1 MPTITEEQLDEAFR
15 FSQAYPD
22 DPQVQEKADRVREAY
37 STQEVERQK
46 ALRSMY
52 QDRERH
58 GWDDETYNRVS
69 SALSTR
75 PQGKFE
81 VINER
86 FFANTYGLSSD
97 QVRTMQK
104 DLLEA
109 YSTKTWGEPVTDD
122 RAFYDRMGEEMDRE
136 DEVFNKG
143 QQLALDGASGFEAD
157 AAFDFEYAADPKLK
171 ARADTL
177 REQFRKAYDKTSND
191 ISSLGVSVDDYVE
204 ELQISMGVKEE
215 KGREPLPDSWFIE
228 NVLNMPPDKR
238 DVFLSA
244 VAARSGEGEEKS
256 LLRASLEGLGRQA
269 TTMGRSIG
277 NFERINL
284 LSTLRDSVASGRIS
298 SEDLPEEYGFDPKV
312 PLAQAFNPAKGFD
325 ALKSAPKQGTPEF
338 QALSEDQQNALVRI
352 DKELEYITLYE
363 KVNALAEGRID
374 PAKGSNW
381 YTSGV
386 IGASRMVPN
395 IAMMASGP
403 IGAILNIQNYA
414 GQRATDFLIE
424 NPGSDPTDATR
435 IGLATGLAQGL
446 LDAIPTK
453 IIQGKIPF
461 LSSWLKK
468 ATLKRGG
475 LFARGAVRLG
485 VGTVFEAGQEFSQDV
500 LAPGVVDEIA
510 QVLKKDLPGANWDKR
525 LEAFKSPET
534 MSELIPSIVML
545 SLIGTGVGGI
555 KDYRGGWMLASNRRL
570 LIGAGIDPEAAD
582 AIVAAA
588 KQQDA
593 TTTQT
598 LLRES
603 FEKIDAGPVLE
614 VLPKA
619 QKAAFASL
627 AQEIEDKR
635 TAVFNLEKAGVIPQ
649 VVPTKEGFEVTNPK
663 GVKRTFATREEA
675 QTARWEYVAEQ
686 EIEVHEDLA
695 RVIDRL
701 DRGIRPDQRKERQ
714 LDPETKTLLDAKQ
727 EGQRTAEGAKA
738 RADKAAF
745 LDDQGAPAPQQQAAP
760 DAESDLDVDA
770 EYKEAVDTAILS
782 SLDEDDRLAGMLIIG
797 ESSTAYRD
805 RVYRTT
811 VKLRNRA
818 TWATVIE
825 EDSEG
830 DAATMIQKG
839 KRDWLADKLFA
850 FDSDFQQGRLIGGK
864 KLSLFEDGVT
874 RETATDEDLIEAY
887 SRMAQ
892 YYFVGTMKKGRQDGF
907 KASEGFRSRYATA
920 VRAGLSP
927 IFDPLARLYRSIA
940 VRATR
945 LEKMRRENRLDSELE
960 RELARSVGM
969 TEQIEY
975 EQEVTQ
981 EKEKILDEIDPDR
994 VLEDPPKEKTF
1005 SVLAAVELAKEKR
1018 MDAITSEDE
1027 FFETFWPE
1035 LLKKVGAN
1043 YKPSTRNLGKVI
1055 SVAVSDIQQWLNA
1068 NPHYLDYYNTDWN
1081 LTKELLKDSFED
1093 FSEGDFRFFRF
1104 LTGITSP
1111 STPLD
1116 GNLVDA
1122 VGLLNEFKAEGNFD
1136 RFVMDVKVNNG
1147 KEGNRYVKSGPFK
1160 LRANTGATKIFAAK
1174 VYEQILTENDG
1185 DHGKAID
1192 FLEAMVPVSELH
1204 AFNKRFFKGGVGSI
1218 GNIKQ
1223 VVKEATGQD
1232 KLIPR
1237 MFIFGPKVGAYTLNT
1252 LGNHEY
1258 TTTDIW
1264 EGRFIRSYFPQMF
1277 ADATGLPVN
1286 RGEHEIFQR
1295 FASAFNKEMEDR
1307 FGLNLEPSAYQAAR
1321 WFFMIAKAKEAGYRY
1336 ARTDQ
1341 PISEYA
1347 RRAINRVLGLSIE
1360 IPAGSGES
1368 GVDAGRGGDST
1379 FSVIGGGGGRRPGDT
1394 GGTGENA
1401 ATALR
1406 PGSPLN
1412 GAPRVEGATG
1422 PDLRIVDVARSY
1434 AQSIGIPFGRQ
1445 KTYAKVDPDRATRI
1459 AQAYTDM
1466 KHDPT
1471 DPVVVEAYA
1480 NLIEQTVAQYRA
1492 LEQAGYTFWLYD
1504 KTNDPY
1510 PDSPYDAMRAIRANQ
1525 SMGVFATEAG
1535 FGSSETASDTS
1546 ENAMMVDTGI
1556 RWPYGSPDGPLKR
1569 VLANDLFRAVHDAFG
1584 HGLEGSGF
1592 RGRGEENAWQ
1602 AHVKLYTG
1610 SAVGAI
1616 TSETRGQN
1624 SWLNFGPYGEWNQ
1637 TAKVEDTIFAEQK
1650 TGLMPEWTWTEG
1662 RVEHAVDS
1670 TFSVISAQQDSDYLS
1685 AVESGDMETVQ
1696 RMVDGAA
1703 RVAEW
1708 GVNFSD
1714 ETNANSTRF
1723 EPTRP
1728 NGSLEEIGDAPSG
1741 LNFGPFFH
1749 GSQSRKINAFRLG
1762 RVGAIFFAEN
1772 VQVARDFGPNVYPVF
1787 LKIEKLADLTDST
1800 SIVYQDFI
1808 QAFNESGGWEWN
1820 EDAMEDRE
1828 TSDFDP
1834 DIDLTQEMFDS
1845 MGFDA
1850 VRYLSEKGFDGV
1862 RLNESETE
1870 TTIAVFNPNQI
1881 KSADPITYDESGNVI
1896 PLSQRFNPASDSISF
1911 SVISRD
1917 PEVTQAAKEMRDGKI
1932 TPDQYQRMVDVRMPL
1947 REFESVPVPAD
1958 EEDMLRGLGNRKAGE
1973 TLKRDL
1979 IQNPEDIE
1987 EGTVLEA
1994 RLDIPA
2000 YETQNVW
2007 VVSLHH
2013 PRNDLNKGQAGK
2025 VFAYTPTSVLRGVE
2039 FGVTEAAALNIAA
2052 GKPKSTIATMRGSYV
2067 PMTSRE
2073 AYDLAVSSKEEWT
2086 EVGMNP
2092 VRHSFFYDKTTQ
2104 TPVESAE
2111 MVIQVGGMVL
2121 AKNPVF
2127 GDRANYSFSVI
2138 SNAESRVADSFNPY
2152 FRSPERRRKILLE
2165 AQFRSREKA
2174 RDFQDI
2180 ILAGKTASQLDQEQI
2195 ALKKSIYD
2203 DLLIQYFGADSKKK
2217 VDALP
2222 ALDRIAARDE
2232 AKRQAEQWR
2241 TMQDRQQRTIPRE
2254 TLIAA
2259 MRTLDAMIVALPTEI
2274 RGKIGGM
2281 VRLATLT
2288 EPGAM
2293 VAELERRAKR
2303 LDDVL
2308 EDYLS
2313 KEADKEVAKLF
2324 KLARP
2329 AKDESGKAKVGKAGA
2344 DIHDL
2349 FDMARRAWKTMSST
2363 DAEAHAQGLE
2373 AAVGSGNLTPEE
2385 EAHKLLEAELVR
2397 SFGGWNDRYTDSGKK
2412 DKNGRPIMTKVE
2424 DGADAVRKNHALDVA
2439 TDIWKRG
2446 YHDYKAKKVAE
2457 KEQRDLMRAELRIA
2471 TGKSG
2476 ARPERVKA
2484 EEAGLK
2490 WKGAAKEK
2498 FFSILNFE
2506 QLVTWIFGPSPSA
2519 QWFIEQQR
2527 TAENKKIDA
2536 VQDVVDGVEDLF
2548 TKLAGGRFEG
2558 EKLQYRMMQR
2568 SIKAKSATGS
2578 IEPLSE
2584 MEAISALLMWMQEDG
2599 KRHMMGLRD
2608 DTGKLTTGWSYDQ
2621 NFIDE
2626 ISKQM
2631 TTEGW
2636 KVLSYL
2642 IAEYRKE
2649 YDTLNPIYREIYGI
2663 NMPRN
2668 ANYSPLTVKPGQ
2680 AKQGQTIDPTTGS
2693 TVSSGSFTPGSLRTR
2708 AQVSAEPDF
2717 RDAISTFLSHKKQ
2730 IEHWKAHAVFIRDA
2744 QGVLGN
2750 RELGNSV
2757 EASSGPEAVLLLRK
2771 WLDVLAQGGARDAAT
2786 GTALMRLFDRMTG
2799 RAASMALVGRAGTVM
2814 IQATQLGAASAAMP
2828 TGAYL
2833 ARLSRLMTGNLGWS
2847 KALNSEYIQRR
2858 LKSAPVAVRLAMDG
2872 LRSGSPTRTK
2882 HAVREIGKILS
2893 GADAL
2898 FTAGTFAIVH
2908 DYTKSQAMKAGMSES
2923 DADTFALQEA
2933 ERITENLA
2941 QPTRMGTRSYFE
2953 VTTTNPIYKLA
2964 WSFGS
2969 DARKNFALLGYTM
2982 AKGTPAEKAR
2992 ALLFVV
2998 GVNGILSGLIRN
3010 IWRDMRDDEDE
3021 EVFDAKYWSLRRLA
3035 LAASTDWLFGF
3046 PIVGEEIQGAI
3057 YSALGEQRLD
3067 SGLFSAISQAP
3078 GAFKNLVIDWDSE
3091 DVLRD
3096 VEKIVMAAGLFNDQ
3110 IAAGASVLHILRDVF
3125 DLSSNIIPD

>member
-22 DPQVQEKADRVREAY
+22 DPQVQEKANRIGEAY
-37 STQEVERQK
+37 VTQEVEKQK

-136 DEVFNKG
+136 DEVFDKG
-143 QQLALDGASGFEAD
+143 QQLALEGASGFEAD
-157 AAFDFEYAADPKLK
+157 AAFDFEYGADPKLK

-177 REQFRKAYDKTSND
+177 REQFRKAYDKTSKD

-228 NVLNMPPDKR
+228 NVLNMPRDKR

-284 LSTLRDSVASGRIS
+284 LSTLRDSVASGRIG

-395 IAMMASGP
+395 IAMMAAGP

-468 ATLKRGG
+468 ATLTRGG

-510 QVLKKDLPGANWDKR
+510 QVLKKDLPDANWDKR

-603 FEKIDAGPVLE
+603 FAKIDAGPVLE

-701 DRGIRPDQRKERQ
+701 DRGIRPDQRKDRQ

-760 DAESDLDVDA
+760 DAESDLDIDA

-940 VRATR
+940 IRATR

-1005 SVLAAVELAKEKR
+1005 SVIQDDVVRPVGKKALTYQLLKSPWMEQAETPVVDPTLLDYDALHYKVTGPARKLLEAAVAGGHVDRAAERLVQETRAMLEYPDVASGSGWYGR
-1018 MDAITSEDE
+1018 MRVK
-1027 FFETFWPE
+1027 
-1035 LLKKVGAN
+1035 LKKALGADHELF
-1043 YKPSTRNLGKVI
+1043 THLLG
-1055 SVAVSDIQQWLNA
+1055 
-1068 NPHYLDYYNTDWN
+1068 T
-1081 LTKELLKDSFED
+1081 
-1093 FSEGDFRFFRF
+1093 
-1104 LTGITSP
+1104 TS
-1111 STPLD
+1111 
-1116 GNLVDA
+1116 A
-1122 VGLLNEFKAEGNFD
+1122 
-1136 RFVMDVKVNNG
+1136 
-1147 KEGNRYVKSGPFK
+1147 
-1160 LRANTGATKIFAAK
+1160 
-1174 VYEQILTENDG
+1174 
-1185 DHGKAID
+1185 
-1192 FLEAMVPVSELH
+1192 
-1204 AFNKRFFKGGVGSI
+1204 
-1218 GNIKQ
+1218 
-1223 VVKEATGQD
+1223 
-1232 KLIPR
+1232 
-1237 MFIFGPKVGAYTLNT
+1237 
-1252 LGNHEY
+1252 
-1258 TTTDIW
+1258 
-1264 EGRFIRSYFPQMF
+1264 
-1277 ADATGLPVN
+1277 
-1286 RGEHEIFQR
+1286 
-1295 FASAFNKEMEDR
+1295 
-1307 FGLNLEPSAYQAAR
+1307 
-1321 WFFMIAKAKEAGYRY
+1321 
-1336 ARTDQ
+1336 
-1341 PISEYA
+1341 
-1347 RRAINRVLGLSIE
+1347 
-1360 IPAGSGES
+1360 
-1368 GVDAGRGGDST
+1368 
-1379 FSVIGGGGGRRPGDT
+1379 
-1394 GGTGENA
+1394 
-1401 ATALR
+1401 
-1406 PGSPLN
+1406 
-1412 GAPRVEGATG
+1412 
-1422 PDLRIVDVARSY
+1422 
-1434 AQSIGIPFGRQ
+1434 
-1445 KTYAKVDPDRATRI
+1445 
-1459 AQAYTDM
+1459 
-1466 KHDPT
+1466 
-1471 DPVVVEAYA
+1471 
-1480 NLIEQTVAQYRA
+1480 
-1492 LEQAGYTFWLYD
+1492 
-1504 KTNDPY
+1504 
-1510 PDSPYDAMRAIRANQ
+1510 
-1525 SMGVFATEAG
+1525 
-1535 FGSSETASDTS
+1535 
-1546 ENAMMVDTGI
+1546 
-1556 RWPYGSPDGPLKR
+1556 
-1569 VLANDLFRAVHDAFG
+1569 
-1584 HGLEGSGF
+1584 
-1592 RGRGEENAWQ
+1592 
-1602 AHVKLYTG
+1602 
-1610 SAVGAI
+1610 
-1616 TSETRGQN
+1616 
-1624 SWLNFGPYGEWNQ
+1624 
-1637 TAKVEDTIFAEQK
+1637 
-1650 TGLMPEWTWTEG
+1650 
-1662 RVEHAVDS
+1662 
-1670 TFSVISAQQDSDYLS
+1670 
-1685 AVESGDMETVQ
+1685 
-1696 RMVDGAA
+1696 
-1703 RVAEW
+1703 
-1708 GVNFSD
+1708 
-1714 ETNANSTRF
+1714 
-1723 EPTRP
+1723 
-1728 NGSLEEIGDAPSG
+1728 
-1741 LNFGPFFH
+1741 
-1749 GSQSRKINAFRLG
+1749 
-1762 RVGAIFFAEN
+1762 
-1772 VQVARDFGPNVYPVF
+1772 
-1787 LKIEKLADLTDST
+1787 
-1800 SIVYQDFI
+1800 
-1808 QAFNESGGWEWN
+1808 
-1820 EDAMEDRE
+1820 
-1828 TSDFDP
+1828 
-1834 DIDLTQEMFDS
+1834 
-1845 MGFDA
+1845 
-1850 VRYLSEKGFDGV
+1850 
-1862 RLNESETE
+1862 
-1870 TTIAVFNPNQI
+1870 
-1881 KSADPITYDESGNVI
+1881 
-1896 PLSQRFNPASDSISF
+1896 
-1911 SVISRD
+1911 
-1917 PEVTQAAKEMRDGKI
+1917 
-1932 TPDQYQRMVDVRMPL
+1932 
-1947 REFESVPVPAD
+1947 
-1958 EEDMLRGLGNRKAGE
+1958 
-1973 TLKRDL
+1973 
-1979 IQNPEDIE
+1979 
-1987 EGTVLEA
+1987 
-1994 RLDIPA
+1994 
-2000 YETQNVW
+2000 
-2007 VVSLHH
+2007 
-2013 PRNDLNKGQAGK
+2013 
-2025 VFAYTPTSVLRGVE
+2025 
-2039 FGVTEAAALNIAA
+2039 
-2052 GKPKSTIATMRGSYV
+2052 
-2067 PMTSRE
+2067 
-2073 AYDLAVSSKEEWT
+2073 
-2086 EVGMNP
+2086 
-2092 VRHSFFYDKTTQ
+2092 Q
-2104 TPVESAE
+2104 TPVELNFQYAVEALVLFRDGKYDKQIQKYLEFLNFENIKEARRAMEQKRIVSKDETLSEAGLAQRWVE
-2111 MVIQVGGMVL
+2111 HYKLLPRRKNGGLYGSNSYPTLKALAGVWIKEKMTPKTPQFAMNLYGSNLQATIDVWAARTLRRILWGDVVQKWRILPEHETGVTEEDFALGQMVFARAAKTLGMSPDDLQAIVWFGEKHIWEDRGWTGEIGALKSSFDEVSEVFFPEGAPARELQLGKNIVRYIQKQRLFLGDLLSEGEFNAL
-2121 AKNPVF
+2121 DPASKEYKKQAKNRKKHEDDYQQALKLKGV
-2127 GDRANYSFSVI
+2127 GDYLKSGGRDLVREFRTGGAPGQAASPESVDGATSGGSDGRGGEQGTGSSFSVL
-2138 SNAESRVADSFNPY
+2138 SNAESRIADSFNPY
-2152 FRSPERRRKILLE
+2152 FRSPEKRRKILLE

-2203 DLLIQYFGADSKKK
+2203 DLLIQYFGADSKTK

-2313 KEADKEVAKLF
+2313 KEADKEVKKLF

-2446 YHDYKAKKVAE
+2446 YHDYKVKKVAE
-2457 KEQRDLMRAELRIA
+2457 KQQRDLMRAELRIA

-2717 RDAISTFLSHKKQ
+2717 RDAIATFLSHKKQ

-2757 EASSGPEAVLLLRK
+2757 EASSGPEAVLILRK
-2771 WLDVLAQGGARDAAT
+2771 WLDVIAQGGPRDAAT

-3096 VEKIVMAAGLFNDQ
+3096 FEKIVMAAGLFNDQ
-3110 IAAGASVLHILRDVF
+3110 IAAAASVLHIIRDVF